1 MSHMDIDRDELDLVQ
16 LAKAA
21 GVTPRTVRY
30 YMQQGLL
37 PSPGTRGPGTKYD
50 RALLDRLLLIKGLQ
64 RQHLPLS
71 EIRRRVEPLDDEGV
85 RAALGGDPELPLRDT
100 ALGYVRAVMN
110 RVKQPGE
117 SLPVRVAAPPPPGYR
132 DAEADLF
139 GSAPA
144 RKYPMKGTWERVSLS
159 PEVELHVRRPLSRE
173 QNKLVDRLL
182 EAAREIF
189 SEEPER

>member
-1 MSHMDIDRDELDLVQ
+1 MSPLDIDREELDLVQ

-30 YMQQGLL
+30 YVQQGLL

-71 EIRRRVEPLDDEGV
+71 EIRRRLESLDDEGV
-85 RAALGGDPELPLRDT
+85 RAALGADPELPLRDT
-100 ALGYVRAVMN
+100 ALGYVRAVMD

-117 SLPVRVAAPPPPGYR
+117 SLPVRVASPPPPAFSAG
-132 DAEADLF
+132 EQDLF
-139 GSAPA
+139 GSVSGP
-144 RKYPMKGTWERVSLS
+144 KYPTKGTWERMSLS
-159 PEVELHVRRPLSRE
+159 RDVELHVRRPLSRE
-173 QNKLVDRLL
+173 QNKRVDRLL
-182 EAAREIF
+182 QAAREIF
-189 SEEPER
+189 SEEP

>member
-1 MSHMDIDRDELDLVQ
+1 MDIDREELDLVQ

-30 YMQQGLL
+30 YVQQGLL

-71 EIRRRVEPLDDEGV
+71 EIRRRLESLDDEGV

-100 ALGYVRAVMN
+100 ALGYVRAVMD

-117 SLPVRVAAPPPPGYR
+117 PLPVRVAAPPPPAFR
-132 DAEADLF
+132 DVEPDLS
-139 GSAPA
+139 GASPV
-144 RKYPMKGTWERVSLS
+144 RKYPVKATWERVSLS

-173 QNKLVDRLL
+173 QNKLVDRLRQ
-182 EAAREIF
+182 AAREIF
-189 SEEPER
+189 SGEPGR